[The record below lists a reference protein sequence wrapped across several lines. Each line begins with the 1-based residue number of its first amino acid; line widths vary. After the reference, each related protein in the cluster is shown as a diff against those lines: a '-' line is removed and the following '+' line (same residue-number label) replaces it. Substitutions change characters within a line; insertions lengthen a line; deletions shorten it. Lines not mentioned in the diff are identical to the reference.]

1 MRKEAKKKAAVSVYR
16 LMKAQQ
22 RRAAT
27 ANFQNET
34 AEANRRHNK
43 KLELAQLDSVLF
55 SRPQPGMIHNQQFMA
70 HRRQAL
76 LAELANSLLP

>member
-1 MRKEAKKKAAVSVYR
+1 MRKETKKNAAVSVYR

-27 ANFQNET
+27 ANFQNEM
-34 AEANRRHNK
+34 AEANRCHNK

-55 SRPQPGMIHNQQFMA
+55 SRPQPGMVHNQQFMA

-76 LAELANSLLP
+76 LA